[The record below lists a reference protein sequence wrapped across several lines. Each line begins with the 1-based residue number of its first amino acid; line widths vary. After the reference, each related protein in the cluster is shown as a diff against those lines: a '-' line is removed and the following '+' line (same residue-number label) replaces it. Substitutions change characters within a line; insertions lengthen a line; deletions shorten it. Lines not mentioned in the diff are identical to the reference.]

1 MGSCCVGDCCVVDC
15 GFCCVMDC
23 CVFDMSSSSRGCGY
37 HPRENKTEDHATIIA
52 NELAEMKEKMSESAR
67 EEESKYLKRITQ
79 SMDEF
84 IRELEKINRESCGG
98 KQLNINRE
106 EIIRQNDDLSKKVV
120 GFIGRRM
127 DDRLVHTDNELALI
141 LQERDKKTRD
151 KNFDDF
157 VARVRKSAIR
167 DLIETIQ
174 ETVKAQSDVIDREIR
189 GRLQEVNSSMEEE
202 IKKYQE
208 LRELKEKRA
217 EEMAARQSEYMFEH
231 TLCGLLLDEVQAGRK
246 DAV

>member
-1 MGSCCVGDCCVVDC
+1 MGSCCVGDCGFCCVVDC
-15 GFCCVMDC
+15 GFCCV
-23 CVFDMSSSSRGCGY
+23 FDTSSSSGGCGY

-52 NELAEMKEKMSESAR
+52 NELAEMKEKMAEQTQK
-67 EEESKYLKRITQ
+67 EEIDILKSISLNMKQ
-79 SMDEF
+79 F
-84 IRELEKINRESCGG
+84 IDSLEEINGGRYGG
-98 KQLNINRE
+98 KQLNINKE
-106 EIIRQNDDLSKKVV
+106 EIIRQNDALSKKVI
-120 GFIGRRM
+120 GFMAQRM
-127 DDRLVHTDNELALI
+127 EDRLVHTDRELSLI
-141 LQERDKKTRD
+141 LQERDKATRD

-157 VARVRKSAIR
+157 VERVRKSAIR
-167 DLIETIQ
+167 DLIEIIQ
-174 ETVKAQSDVIDREIR
+174 EAVKAQSDVIDREIR

-231 TLCGLLLDEVQAGRK
+231 TLCDLLLDEVQAGRK